1 MTQYGDTTDVG
12 GGSVGAGGG
21 CPPRKD
27 IRQREGSSGGY
38 KNKYVTIS
46 DIA

>member
-21 CPPRKD
+21 CPPPEGY
-27 IRQREGSSGGY
+27 QTEGREFRGLQE
-38 KNKYVTIS
+38 
-46 DIA
+46 